1 MACCL
6 RPRPAMPAWLDDL
19 VVRFCDAWNR
29 HSAAELAL
37 LWTDDGELNHPWGVR
52 AVGRDAIRDLLAK
65 ELESTM
71 SASTI
76 RLTPS
81 EPETH
86 GEIATSELRGVI
98 EGALAPNG
106 RPYDLSHTLTA
117 MFVRRNG
124 EWRIHNMVAVGNPR
138 SFS

>member
-1 MACCL
+1 
-6 RPRPAMPAWLDDL
+6 MPLWLDDL

-37 LWTDDGELNHPWGVR
+37 LWTDDGELHHPWGFR
-52 AVGRDAIRDLLAK
+52 AVGRDAIHDLLAK
-65 ELESTM
+65 ELGSTM

-81 EPETH
+81 EPENE
-86 GEIATSELRGVI
+86 GETATTELHGVI
-98 EGALAPNG
+98 QGALAPNG
-106 RPYDLSHTLTA
+106 RPYDLPHSLTA

-124 EWRIHNMVAVGNPR
+124 EWRIRNMVAVGNPR
-138 SFS
+138 SSS